1 MKCLVTG
8 ASGFLGGA
16 VARGAAEAGHEVVAI
31 GRAEEAPTG
40 WAGRYRTVNF
50 EDASALAEVIVEVAP
65 DCVLHFAGSASVAD
79 SFRDPAADFACSTAL
94 WFRVLDAVRLSGAA
108 PLVVLASSAAVYGSP
123 AELPTPETAP
133 RRPESPYGFH
143 KLLSEQIGEEYAR
156 CFGLAVVSLRFFS
169 VFGPRQRRL
178 LVWEILDQAGSG
190 VPEIRLRGTGEE
202 QRDFLAEDEAA
213 AVTVAV
219 AEALAPARSAE
230 FRAINVASGA
240 SVSVLE
246 VAENARDCV
255 NPAAR
260 IVCGGEALR
269 GNPARWQA
277 DIAELCRLLPQWQP
291 RPFAKSL
298 AKCAEAWNSA
308 ASPATAA
315 SRGPDQRIFV

>member
-1 MKCLVTG
+1 MKFLVTG

-16 VARGAAEAGHEVVAI
+16 VARAAQDAGHELIAI
-31 GRAEEAPTG
+31 GRAGTSPAD
-40 WAGRYRTVNF
+40 WLADYRGVDF
-50 EDASALAEVIVEVAP
+50 ECVAALAGVIADVAP
-65 DCVLHFAGSASVAD
+65 DGVLHFAGSASVAD
-79 SFRDPAADFACSTAL
+79 SFGDPAADFAASTAL
-94 WFRVLDAVRLSGAA
+94 WFRMLDAVRLSGRK

-123 AELPTPETAP
+123 VELPTPESAP

-143 KLLSEQIGEEYAR
+143 KVLSEQIGEEFAR

-169 VFGPRQRRL
+169 VFGPRQCRL
-178 LVWEILDQAGSG
+178 LIWEILDQIRAGA
-190 VPEIRLRGTGEE
+190 PEIRLRGTGGEH
-202 QRDFLAEDEAA
+202 RDFLAEDEAA
-213 AVTVAV
+213 LVAV
-219 AEALAPARSAE
+219 NLAHALAKDREPG

-246 VAENARDCV
+246 VAEVARACV

-277 DIAELCRLLPQWQP
+277 DISELRRLLPNWAP

-308 ASPATAA
+308 PSAVNATRCEPSPTN
-315 SRGPDQRIFV
+315 FV